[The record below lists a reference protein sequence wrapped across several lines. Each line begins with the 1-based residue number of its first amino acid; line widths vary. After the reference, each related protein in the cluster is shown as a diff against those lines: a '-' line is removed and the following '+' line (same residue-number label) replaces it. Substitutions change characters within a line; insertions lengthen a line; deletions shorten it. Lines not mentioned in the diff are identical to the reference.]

1 MMNRQRMRSVFFK
14 LLLVA
19 LLCQVASASIY
30 AQWTK
35 SVQIDQSDMALDL
48 AEALTFTKY
57 PTYSQYVAMMQHFAD
72 TYPEI
77 CRLDTFGTSGQG
89 RLLLA
94 LKISNH
100 AHLDEPEASFL
111 YTATMHGDEL
121 VGFPLLL
128 RLADYLLS
136 GYGTDPEVTSLLDNL
151 AIWINPLSNPDGT
164 YYPDNDN
171 SVVQSIRSNASGINL
186 NRDFP
191 DPASREPDDTTGRAR
206 ETRAMME
213 LLREERFT
221 LSANIHAGEEVVN
234 YPWDHTYALH
244 ADDDW
249 FRFVSREY
257 ADEARAVDP
266 AYMANFEYG
275 ITNGA
280 AWYIIFG
287 GRQDYVTWYLGGRE
301 VTLELSTGYRLESET
316 LDEYWQKNERSLLNY
331 MSQCLYGIR
340 GTVTDRESGEAVR
353 AQIFIENHD
362 SAYSVVHS
370 SATFGDYYRL
380 VSEGVYD
387 LVVSA
392 PGYLNDT
399 LHSVEV
405 TDYQATWLDIE
416 LQKEPVTAVQRPGP
430 LPGFRI
436 YPNPVLD
443 RFMIDPENIPY
454 GKLEL
459 SIHAIDGRLIYHE
472 TLSYH
477 GSAME
482 LSTNL
487 MEPGTYL
494 VRCTSGHFSQV
505 QRVIVV
511 RSINQ

>member
-1 MMNRQRMRSVFFK
+1 MNRQRMRTFLYK

-19 LLCQVASASIY
+19 LFCHFTAVSIY

-35 SVQIDQSDMALDL
+35 SVQIDDSDMALDL

-57 PTYSQYVAMMQHFAD
+57 PTYPQYVAMMQHFAG

-77 CRLDTFGTSGQG
+77 CRLDTFGTSVQG

-94 LKISNH
+94 LKISKN

-111 YTATMHGDEL
+111 YTSSMHGDEL
-121 VGFPLLL
+121 VGYSLML

-136 GYGTDPEVTSLLDNL
+136 GYGNDTEVTRLLDNL
-151 AIWINPLSNPDGT
+151 AIWINPLANPDGT
-164 YYPDNDN
+164 YYPDNDQ
-171 SVVQSIRSNASGINL
+171 SVTRSIRQNANGINL

-191 DPASREPDDTTGRAR
+191 DPAGGEPDDTTGRAR

-221 LSANIHAGEEVVN
+221 LSANIHSGEEVVN
-234 YPWDHTYALH
+234 YPWDHTYSLH

-249 FRFVSREY
+249 YRFISREY

-266 AYMANFEYG
+266 DYMANFENG

-287 GRQDYVTWYLGGRE
+287 GRQDYVNGYLGGRE
-301 VTLELSTGYRLESET
+301 VTLELSAPFRLESEL

-340 GTVTDRESGEAVR
+340 GTVTGRESGEPLR
-353 AQIFIENHD
+353 AMIFVENHD
-362 SAYSVVHS
+362 SAYSVVFS
-370 SATFGDYYRL
+370 SAIHGDFYRL
-380 VSEGVYD
+380 IREGVYD

-399 LHSVEV
+399 ILSVEV
-405 TDYQATWLDIE
+405 TDYQATMLNIE
-416 LQKEPVTAVQRPGP
+416 LGKSPVTGVQQQDP
-430 LPGFRI
+430 LPRFRI
-436 YPNPVLD
+436 YPNPVINS
-443 RFMIDPENIPY
+443 FMVEPENMPP

-459 SIHAIDGRLIYHE
+459 SVYAMDGRLVYSI
-472 TLSYH
+472 TLPYN
-477 GSAME
+477 GSAIE
-482 LSTNL
+482 LPAKG

-511 RSINQ
+511 GSIYQ